1 MGWLVEFLKFTVVVE
16 RDEDGVYVASVP
28 ELPGC
33 HTQAGTLDDL
43 MVRIREAAE
52 LYLDVEGAAAEGRR
66 ELVGLQFIEVP
77 AGEP

>member
-1 MGWLVEFLKFTVVVE
+1 LRFSVVIE
-16 RDEDGVYVASVP
+16 RDEDGIYVASIP

-33 HTQAGTLDDL
+33 HTQARTLDDL
-43 MVRIREAAE
+43 MVRIREAVE
-52 LYLDVEGAAAEGRR
+52 LYLEVDEAVAEGRR

>member
-1 MGWLVEFLKFTVVVE
+1 MEFLRFSVVIE
-16 RDEDGVYVASVP
+16 RDEDGVYVASIP

-33 HTQAGTLDDL
+33 HTQANTLDDL
-43 MVRIREAAE
+43 MVRIREAVE
-52 LYLDVEGAAAEGRR
+52 LYLEVEGAVAEGKR

>member
-1 MGWLVEFLKFTVVVE
+1 VVIE
-16 RDEDGVYVASVP
+16 RDEDGVYVASIP

-33 HTQAGTLDDL
+33 HTQARTLDDL
-43 MVRIREAAE
+43 MVRIREAVE
-52 LYLDVEGAAAEGRR
+52 LYLEVDEAVAEGRR

>member
-1 MGWLVEFLKFTVVVE
+1 MRFSVVVE
-16 RDEDGVYVASVP
+16 RDEDGYYVASIP

-33 HTQAGTLDDL
+33 HTQAGTLDEL

-52 LYLDVEGAAAEGRR
+52 LYLEVEGTVDEVKR
-66 ELVGLQFIEVP
+66 EFVGVQFIEVP

>member
-1 MGWLVEFLKFTVVVE
+1 LRFSVVIE
-16 RDEDGVYVASVP
+16 RDEDGIYVASIP

-33 HTQAGTLDDL
+33 HTQARTLDDL
-43 MVRIREAAE
+43 MVRVREAVE
-52 LYLDVEGAAAEGRR
+52 LYLEVDEAVAEGRR

>member
-1 MGWLVEFLKFTVVVE
+1 VEFLRFSVVIE
-16 RDEDGVYVASVP
+16 RDEDGVYVASIP

-33 HTQAGTLDDL
+33 HTQARTLDDL
-43 MVRIREAAE
+43 MVRIREAVE
-52 LYLDVEGAAAEGRR
+52 LYLEVDEAVAEGRR

>member
-1 MGWLVEFLKFTVVVE
+1 MVEFLRFSVVIE
-16 RDEDGVYVASVP
+16 RDEDGVYVASIP

-33 HTQAGTLDDL
+33 HTQARTLDDL
-43 MVRIREAAE
+43 MVRIREAVE
-52 LYLDVEGAAAEGRR
+52 LYLEVDEAVAEGRR